1 MFPWTFLSRFLVHT
15 TAMYNISYVSGVVAG
30 QLSAPPPTCP
40 GGTFTFR
47 CTVGGAMTG
56 TTIWRVNGSSNSTT
70 NLCVLSH
77 LRTGA
82 VSTCIPS
89 GASHLFTAMPESG
102 FGGNGPFTSTLRA
115 TADPVLNG
123 TLVECFGPDFTL
135 DSGNRVGSSTI
146 QIVGQ

>member
-30 QLSAPPPTCP
+30 QLTSPPPTCP
-40 GGTFTFR
+40 GDTFTFR
-47 CTVGGAMTG
+47 CTVTG
-56 TTIWRVNGSSNSTT
+56 SGITQWRVNSSSSN
-70 NLCVLSH
+70 LCTLSH
-77 LRTGA
+77 VSTGT
-82 VSTCIPS
+82 VSTCMPS

-102 FGGNGPFTSTLRA
+102 FGASGPFTSTLSA

-123 TLVECFGPDFTL
+123 TLVECFGPGATL
-135 DSGNRVGSSTI
+135 DSGNRVGSSII